1 MSEILVSV
9 VICTKNRAKYLSVC
23 LEEVIKQA
31 SEFSDV
37 EIVVI
42 DNASTDDTK
51 AVVDK
56 LFTNATP
63 SCRYV
68 YEGRAGI
75 SNTRNSG
82 RAAARG
88 GIIAYT
94 DDDAIPRPGWMD
106 KVRGHFLDSGSD
118 YLAGKVELKLD
129 APLPGW
135 FSEGL
140 LWVIGKSPFGDKVK
154 VLESES
160 PISANCAIRA
170 AVFDAVGGYDP
181 RISYY
186 GEEVNFFYRIKEK
199 GFITLFRTDI
209 VVDHHVPP
217 ERLTKAALRGKAYL
231 MGRGAA
237 QVAVLPSVSL
247 YGWLKLFA
255 ENLYRLCCVGCAWLT
270 RPRFDREFTFRQ
282 YLGYMIQ
289 LLTKRQAG

>member
-9 VICTKNRAKYLSVC
+9 VICTKNRANYLSAC

-37 EIVVI
+37 EVVVI
-42 DNASTDDTK
+42 DNASTDDTR

-56 LFTNATP
+56 LLTDAKAP
-63 SCRYV
+63 CRYV
-68 YEGRAGI
+68 YEGKAGI
-75 SNTRNSG
+75 SNARNSG

-94 DDDAIPRPGWMD
+94 DDDAILHPGWMA
-106 KVRGHFLDSGSD
+106 KVRGHFLGSDSD

-129 APLPGW
+129 TPLPGW

-140 LWVIGKSPFGDKVK
+140 LWVIGKSPFGEKVK
-154 VLESES
+154 VLESEC

-170 AVFDAVGGYDP
+170 EVFDAVGGYDP

-186 GEEVNFFYRIKEK
+186 GEEVNFFYRIKGK
-199 GFITLFRTDI
+199 GFVTLYRPDI
-209 VVDHHVPP
+209 VVDHHVPAA
-217 ERLTKAALRGKAYL
+217 RLTKAALREKAYL

-247 YGWLKLFA
+247 TRWLRLFA
-255 ENLYRLCCVGCAWLT
+255 ENLYRLCYIGCAWLT
-270 RPRFDREFTFRQ
+270 GPRFDREFTFRQ

-289 LLTKRQAG
+289 LLSNR